1 MIPGNFEGAAVMHT
15 QSTDKHV
22 VIVGGGFAG
31 LGCARGLARQ
41 RGVRVTLLDRNNY
54 HQFQPMLYQVAT
66 SQLAPADVPF
76 SLRKAF
82 LRADN
87 VDPKLAEAVS
97 IDPAARAVA
106 TKTGEVYQGDYLVLA
121 AGSQANFF
129 KTPGAEQHAFP
140 LYSLD
145 DAERLR
151 SRILQV
157 FEDAD
162 RDRS

>member
-1 MIPGNFEGAAVMHT
+1 MHT
-15 QSTDKHV
+15 ESTDKHV

-31 LGCARGLARQ
+31 LGCARALARR

-54 HQFQPMLYQVAT
+54 HQFKPMLYQVAS
-66 SQLAPADVPF
+66 SQLAPADVAF
-76 SLRKAF
+76 SLRKVF
-82 LRADN
+82 IRAEN
-87 VDPKLAEAVS
+87 VDVKLTEAIS

-121 AGSQANFF
+121 AGSQPNFF
-129 KTPGAEQHAFP
+129 GTPGAREHALP

-151 SRILQV
+151 SRILSV
-157 FEDAD
+157 FEAAD
-162 RDRS
+162 R

>member
-1 MIPGNFEGAAVMHT
+1 MHT
-15 QSTDKHV
+15 ESTEKHV

-41 RGVRVTLLDRNNY
+41 RGGRVTLLDRNNY

-66 SQLAPADVPF
+66 SQPAPDDVAS
-76 SLRKAF
+76 SLRKVF
-82 LRADN
+82 MRAPN
-87 VDPKLAEAVS
+87 VDVNLTEAVS
-97 IDPAARAVA
+97 IDPATRTVA
-106 TKTGEVYQGDYLVLA
+106 TKTGEVYQGDYLVVA
-121 AGSQANFF
+121 AGSQPNFF
-129 KTPGAEQHAFP
+129 KTPGASEHTFP

-162 RDRS
+162 RDRSLLDQ